1 MDRARGGATVD
12 EVEAVRNRS
21 AGSLQ
26 GAFTILKRE
35 LTKPAG
41 NGQDKTLSVIL
52 LMKRIFR
59 HGISSCPNR
68 KDTTMCGIIGY
79 VGPQGTDVT
88 TILLDGLS
96 KLEYRGYDSAGI
108 AVLTSTGTL
117 ELHRRA
123 GKIVNLKIA
132 VAEAER
138 PQPGPLGIGH
148 TRWATHGR
156 PNDTNAHPHPDC
168 TGVLT
173 VVHNGIIENYVE
185 LRAEL
190 ERAGHTFRSE
200 TDTEVLSHL
209 IEREY
214 FGQADHDL
222 ERSIRLALKQVTG
235 AYAIAVISSEQP
247 YLLVGARAGGGPLII
262 GLGEHE
268 QYLAS
273 DIPALLK
280 HTRRVLIVDE
290 GEVVALRP
298 ESVTL
303 TRLDGTPVEREP
315 LTIDW
320 DAEAAEKGGYPHFAL
335 KEIHEQPDAV
345 RRALTG
351 RVRQGQLH
359 LAELDGMRAAGQL
372 DHIQRVVVVAC
383 GTSYHAGLV
392 AKYAIEQWARIPV
405 EVATAAEFRYSDP
418 IVGPETLCIA
428 ITQSGETADTLVG
441 IRQAREQG
449 APVIAVTNVVAS
461 AITRLAD
468 AVLYLQAG
476 PEICVVATK
485 TFLNSAIVLYLL
497 GLSLAQLR
505 GHAGPDQTA
514 QLLDALEQLPEQIQQ
529 ILDRADSPEDTIAP
543 LAHELAHINSAMF
556 IGRGIG
562 YPIAMEGALK
572 LKEISYIHAEGLPA
586 GELKHGSIALLD
598 PQTPLV
604 AIATRSRVYEK
615 VVSNI
620 QEVRA
625 RDARV
630 IVVATEGDHAI
641 RQHADNIF
649 YVPATLEVFSP
660 LLAIIPLQL
669 FAYHTAVAREC
680 NVDQPRNLAKSVTVE

>member
-1 MDRARGGATVD
+1 
-12 EVEAVRNRS
+12 
-21 AGSLQ
+21 
-26 GAFTILKRE
+26 
-35 LTKPAG
+35 
-41 NGQDKTLSVIL
+41 
-52 LMKRIFR
+52 
-59 HGISSCPNR
+59 
-68 KDTTMCGIIGY
+68 MCGIIGY

-88 TILLDGLS
+88 TILLEGLS

-108 AVLTSTGTL
+108 AVLTSNGTL
-117 ELHRRA
+117 ELRRRA
-123 GKIVNLKIA
+123 GKIANLKTA
-132 VAEAER
+132 VAEAEH

-156 PNDTNAHPHPDC
+156 PNDANAHPHPDC

-173 VVHNGIIENYVE
+173 VVHNGIIENYAE

-190 ERAGHTFRSE
+190 LSAGHTFRSE

-214 FGQADHDL
+214 FGQANHDL
-222 ERSIRLALKQVTG
+222 ERAVRLALGLVSG

-247 YLLVGARAGGGPLII
+247 HLLIGARYGGGPLIA

-280 HTRRVLIVDE
+280 HTRRVLIIDE
-290 GEVVALRP
+290 GEVVTLRP
-298 ESVTL
+298 DSVVI

-335 KEIHEQPDAV
+335 KEIHEQPEAL

-359 LAELDGMRAAGQL
+359 LADLEPLRASGKLDQ
-372 DHIQRVVVVAC
+372 IQRAVVVAC
-383 GTSYHAGLV
+383 GSSYHAGLV
-392 AKYAIEQWARIPV
+392 AKYAIEQWARLPV
-405 EVATAAEFRYSDP
+405 EVVTAAEFRYCDP

-441 IRQAREQG
+441 IRQARKRG

-485 TFLNSAIVLYLL
+485 TFLSSAVVLYLL
-497 GLSLAQLR
+497 GLSLAQSR
-505 GHAGPDQTA
+505 GQLGPEQISP
-514 QLLDALEQLPEQIQQ
+514 LLDALENLPAQVQQ

-543 LAHELAHINSAMF
+543 LARELADVNSAMF

-598 PQTPLV
+598 PQTPLF
-604 AIATRSRVYEK
+604 AIATRSHVYEK
-615 VVSNI
+615 IVSNI

-630 IVVATEGDHAI
+630 VVVATEGDEAI
-641 RQHADNIF
+641 RLHADNIF

-660 LLAIIPLQL
+660 LLAVIPLQL
-669 FAYHTAVAREC
+669 FAYHTAVARGC